1 MLTNR
6 LLKLQDV
13 CLRLLSINLFA
24 GRHCGSVS
32 YRTACLIM
40 SLVTLMPLTV
50 AFCVLNVAN
59 MDTLTDGRCSL
70 MIGLLALYKVALI
83 LSESQVSADC
93 QIIDRINRREQF
105 FSGLYASCF
114 SLAAASV
121 CLLPLMRALMS
132 APSSGQPE
140 LRNSL
145 HMSLTLNRLF
155 RPLIN
160 IQFLVA
166 SLLLCV
172 LSYQLSENLAQ
183 LEVLH
188 YAAFTLAH
196 LAQIFLYCHCGEHLK
211 EQSQQCTWQPLKL
224 TMMRAQRGY
233 RIDGHFGDIHVVTTL
248 NF

>member
-1 MLTNR
+1 MKRFRGET
-6 LLKLQDV
+6 
-13 CLRLLSINLFA
+13 
-24 GRHCGSVS
+24 
-32 YRTACLIM
+32 
-40 SLVTLMPLTV
+40 
-50 AFCVLNVAN
+50 
-59 MDTLTDGRCSL
+59 
-70 MIGLLALYKVALI
+70 
-83 LSESQVSADC
+83 LSETQT
-93 QIIDRINRREQF
+93 N
-105 FSGLYASCF
+105 
-114 SLAAASV
+114 
-121 CLLPLMRALMS
+121 
-132 APSSGQPE
+132 
-140 LRNSL
+140 LRNILTIYQNSL

-188 YAAFTLAH
+188 YAAFTSSI

-233 RIDGHFGDIHVVTTL
+233 RIDGHFGDIHVGMFSLQINSCVPSV
-248 NF
+248 